1 VGGFPLVCLLFHL
14 GQLVLGEEGRV
25 LGILHQG
32 VLHLGILL
40 QGVLYLGILL
50 AVLPGEV
57 LPIRMGSLE
66 VRFFPH
72 VYLVDLLGLVLLLN
86 IGLRRHH

>member
-25 LGILHQG
+25 LGILH
-32 VLHLGILL
+32 